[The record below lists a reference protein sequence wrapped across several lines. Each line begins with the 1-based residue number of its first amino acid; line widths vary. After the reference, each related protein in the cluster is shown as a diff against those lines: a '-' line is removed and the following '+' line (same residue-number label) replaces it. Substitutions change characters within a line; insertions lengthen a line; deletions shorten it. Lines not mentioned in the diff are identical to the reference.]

1 MSAASPASS
10 LPSSLPSSLS
20 VEMRGNVALLQL
32 CRAQK
37 RNALDDATVLGI
49 ETFFASLPAEA
60 RVVVLHADGD
70 HFSAGLDLSEL
81 GETSTFE
88 GVAHSAM
95 WHRVFAQIE
104 FARVP
109 VVAVLKGAV
118 IGGGLE
124 LAAAAHIRVAE
135 HSSFYAFP
143 EGQRGIFVGGGG
155 SVRVSRLIGAHR
167 VADLMLTGRVL
178 SAADAHGL
186 GLSHYLVDDGSGL
199 TKALELAATIG
210 ANSPVTNFAI
220 IQALPRIAEST
231 GATGYLIESL
241 MSAIAQGSDE
251 AKARMNE
258 FLDGRAARIGA
269 PE

>member
-1 MSAASPASS
+1 MPPS
-10 LPSSLPSSLS
+10 LV
-20 VEMRGNVALLQL
+20 VEQRGDVATLQL
-32 CRAQK
+32 KRAHK

-49 ETFFASLPAEA
+49 EAFFASIPADVRA
-60 RVVVLHADGD
+60 VVLHADGD

-104 FARVP
+104 FASVP

-124 LAAAAHIRVAE
+124 LAATAHIRVAE
-135 HSSFYAFP
+135 RSTFYAFP
-143 EGQRGIFVGGGG
+143 EGQRGLFLGGGG
-155 SVRVSRLIGAHR
+155 SVRVPRIIGAHR

-178 SAADAHGL
+178 SAGEGHDL
-186 GLSHYLVDDGSGL
+186 GLSHYLVEDGSGFD
-199 TKALELAATIG
+199 KAMELAGRIA

-220 IQALPRIAEST
+220 IHALPRIAESN

-241 MSAIAQGSDE
+241 MAAIAQGSDE
-251 AKARMNE
+251 AKERMRA

>member
-1 MSAASPASS
+1 MSSS
-10 LPSSLPSSLS
+10 LPASLPASLV
-20 VEMRGNVALLQL
+20 VEIRGNVALLQL
-32 CRAQK
+32 ARAHK

-49 ETFFASLPAEA
+49 ETFFASMPPDV
-60 RVVVLHADGD
+60 RVVVLHADGG
-70 HFSAGLDLSEL
+70 HFSAGLDLAEL

-135 HSSFYAFP
+135 RSTFYAFP
-143 EGQRGIFVGGGG
+143 EGQRGLFVGGGG

-178 SAADAHGL
+178 AAEEAHGL

-199 TKALELAATIG
+199 AKALELAASIG
-210 ANSPVTNFAI
+210 ANSAVTNFAI
-220 IQALPRIAEST
+220 IHALPRIAEST

-241 MSAIAQGSDE
+241 MAAIAQGSDE
-251 AKARMNE
+251 AKVRMRS
-258 FLDGRAARIGA
+258 FLDGSAARVEA